1 MNKNFMLLVLA
12 LLTAILTSGCAH
24 KSLSPSSLKTIDRPA
39 IVLRMLGEPELS
51 LSEQDADQVPRL
63 RARINA
69 FQMSERLR
77 SALIHHLPNVE
88 PWTDIMPSVEVAT
101 ALDTLLVQDKAEAP
115 RYELLTQKG
124 SNTVLEIVVFRAG
137 LHFNPK
143 TKKTG
148 FFLDGK
154 ARLFHINGSTLWK
167 SPLSMDSTEL
177 ESFPGLQPRE
187 LHHDEYFNALNDFL
201 FRLTEAAGNELS
213 ADLPRG
219 TKHETAAGL
228 VGTDLDESSED
239 DDSSDL

>member
-154 ARLFHINGSTLWK
+154 ARLFALFRSRRGRAQDGRFCQNARRLPGSRQHRPQGPVLLG
-167 SPLSMDSTEL
+167 SRRRAGAAAGEQRSGA
-177 ESFPGLQPRE
+177 PGL
-187 LHHDEYFNALNDFL
+187 
-201 FRLTEAAGNELS
+201 
-213 ADLPRG
+213 
-219 TKHETAAGL
+219 
-228 VGTDLDESSED
+228 
-239 DDSSDL
+239 